1 MRYRPLPIGISDFA
15 EMIEQEYYYVD
26 KTPMIRDLLEHKAK
40 VTLFTR
46 PRRFGKMLNMSM
58 FKYFFEDDR
67 NSSGEKTDH
76 AQLFQGL
83 SIMRSGEEYLRHM
96 GNYPVIN
103 LTLKSAKQPAFES
116 AYGKLKKAI
125 ADEFQRH
132 QYILENERIVDLL
145 SQDEIMTI
153 TVMESK
159 GTQSV
164 RILSDMESCVAK
176 HQNTYCYSADSREVA
191 PAHGHGMSC
200 GKYRAFLE
208 LQKFYPDITP
218 EEIQGMSMREIQNLT
233 DEMLK
238 EKGEQHHGEDT
249 GDERE
254 PYAGNGLE
262 DERQKNNGT
271 EREDKETISSDGHH
285 RHRHRGTGNKHG
297 SFMKRGV
304 E

>member
-1 MRYRPLPIGISDFA
+1 MNDR
-15 EMIEQEYYYVD
+15 
-26 KTPMIRDLLEHKAK
+26 IREAFDQVQAGEELK
-40 VTLFTR
+40 
-46 PRRFGKMLNMSM
+46 
-58 FKYFFEDDR
+58 
-67 NSSGEKTDH
+67 EKTREFLTGKIQGYTKRRINRYPYL
-76 AQLFQGL
+76 ASVTVCLLFLMFGGHWFYFTPTAKI
-83 SIMRSGEEYLRHM
+83 SIDINPSLELGINRFDRVVVVEAYNEDGRELAASLNIRFM
-96 GNYPVIN
+96 GYREAVN
-103 LTLKSAKQPAFES
+103 Q
-116 AYGKLKKAI
+116 
-125 ADEFQRH
+125 
-132 QYILENERIVDLL
+132 ILENERIVDLL

-191 PAHGHGMSC
+191 PAHRHGMSC

-218 EEIQGMSMREIQNLT
+218 EEIQGMSMREIRNLT
-233 DEMLK
+233 DEMLQ

-262 DERQKNNGT
+262 DERQENDGT
-271 EREDKETISSDGHH
+271 EREDKETIPSDGHH

-297 SFMKRGV
+297 SFMKRGA